1 MLKKGFSLFS
11 RIATICFL
19 ALVFVVNFGVAANSN
34 FSIVK
39 KNTLIDSKDNCL
51 SKANSHNTLIA
62 KSLWYS
68 AEQENSKLNLPIFEK
83 EEDDESNSSKR
94 NFKSS
99 NYSSSIFFANVNGCF
114 FSSNEKTLPFF
125 NYFSYSPSNRYLIF
139 QVFRI

>member
-11 RIATICFL
+11 RIATICVL
-19 ALVFVVNFGVAANSN
+19 ALVFVVNFGVVANTT
-34 FSIVK
+34 FPHLK
-39 KNTLIDSKDNCL
+39 KNTPIDSKDACL
-51 SKANSHNTLIA
+51 SKANNENTLLV
-62 KSLWYS
+62 KSVWFGS
-68 AEQENSKLNLPIFEK
+68 EKENNNLNLPVFEK

-99 NYSSSIFFANVNGCF
+99 NYSSSVFFAPVNGCF

-125 NYFSYSPSNRYLIF
+125 NYFSYYPSNRYLIF